1 MCFLGYSNTSLKWM
15 PYLYL
20 KFDSIF
26 KVSKYWTQSKNSMWI
41 FWFFISIKNQEK
53 PPDVLYFRLCICVYF
68 FIGLDC
74 YSLPDKHWSY
84 CPWKH
89 RQCVVWALQCL
100 RSCSWLDLQLCVG
113 STYKSIWEAPDH
125 TPISTSYKA
134 SPTLITIQWRNVDR
148 TSKQYHKESFKGCL
162 VLVCRQFIIWI
173 NSYCQAQIRYVNPI
187 NNWYHDH

>member
-1 MCFLGYSNTSLKWM
+1 MVVFYAFLILKYSVNQLERVIMGFLGYSNTSLKWM

-100 RSCSWLDLQLCVG
+100 TSCSWLDLQLYVG
-113 STYKSIWEAPDH
+113 STYKSIWEDTWPH
-125 TPISTSYKA
+125 SHCYILQGISYT
-134 SPTLITIQWRNVDR
+134 N
-148 TSKQYHKESFKGCL
+148 YHPVKKCG
-162 VLVCRQFIIWI
+162 
-173 NSYCQAQIRYVNPI
+173 
-187 NNWYHDH
+187 